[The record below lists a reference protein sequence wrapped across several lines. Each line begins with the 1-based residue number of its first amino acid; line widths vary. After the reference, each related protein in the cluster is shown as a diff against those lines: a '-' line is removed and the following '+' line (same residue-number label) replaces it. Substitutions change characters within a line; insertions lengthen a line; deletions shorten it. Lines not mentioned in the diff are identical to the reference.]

1 MSRMWNLTIR
11 IGKVLWLSEPYSA
24 GVQLGGGGGV
34 GKGVS
39 RALIWRL
46 EQSVLI
52 LGKTLIAVIYG
63 LNFLFPVQFLRVSWR
78 KNRRKFFGTFFVML

>member
-1 MSRMWNLTIR
+1 MTRMWNLTIR

-24 GVQLGGGGGV
+24 GVQLGGGER
-34 GKGVS
+34 KEVS
-39 RALIWRL
+39 RALIWIL
-46 EQSVLI
+46 EKSVLI

>member
-1 MSRMWNLTIR
+1 MTRMWNLTIR

-24 GVQLGGGGGV
+24 GVQLGGGGER
-34 GKGVS
+34 KEVS
-39 RALIWRL
+39 RALIWIL
-46 EQSVLI
+46 EKSVLI

>member
-1 MSRMWNLTIR
+1 MTRMWNLTIR

-24 GVQLGGGGGV
+24 GVQLGGGGGEE
-34 GKGVS
+34 GG
-39 RALIWRL
+39 LF
-46 EQSVLI
+46 